1 MTTHYSLNK
10 SGAVTST
17 NLSAVTSA
25 TNGASLGMRDF
36 RNQSVFVSVSGNTG
50 AVTVTIQASH
60 DGSTWFD
67 LSTKTYTATNSNDV
81 WHYTRHLPFMRTT
94 TSTQSNST
102 VTTTITGG
110 N

>member
-1 MTTHYSLNK
+1 MTTHYSRNK
-10 SGAVTST
+10 NGAVTST
-17 NLSAVTSA
+17 NLTAVTTA

-36 RNQSVFVSVSGNTG
+36 TQQSVFVSVSGNTG

-67 LSTKTYTATNSNDV
+67 LSSKTYTSTNGNDV
-81 WHYTRHLPFMRTT
+81 WHYSRHLPFMRTK

-102 VTTTITGG
+102 VTTNITGG
-110 N
+110 R